1 MQESGKAIYEWLND
15 GGSIEESITADKGGE
30 AEEGEEAEV
39 EEKQNEEEAAEIKTK
54 SDLYKIYKGK
64 GPHKIFVDLIMNDQL
79 RDRAVIIEGVAR
91 PLEYGINY
99 DLEQQRKGHSHWVS
113 YAVNRCVGGL
123 DSWWNSTVQ
132 TMAMRHDPKFLIDR
146 LRLSGPCVPP
156 LSVEEP
162 FLQSEVAKM
171 NLVCDF
177 SDALSARHVWS
188 NMFFSWTLPHG
199 AAFMAS
205 PDADV
210 RKQHMQNH
218 FAPMIKALLAAHDAY
233 LGGNLRVSA
242 ALQSIGWDD
251 EALPIEIL
259 ALFVQSGFDP
269 DNQAIRSIMNIYL
282 RGNASDMDILEKCF
296 AHLSDIASR
305 HSKNKKLAF
314 HALWLYAT
322 TSPYVVTSAL
332 KQSIP
337 TCAQWFQYACLFA
350 KSTFSSMFVNGQNLN
365 HFKLPEVLPQT
376 SGRIQA
382 SKFRCSGPLGHHTS
396 CASMA
401 YILHDQPTEW
411 TNHNRVW
418 ASCLLA
424 RGGIFEDNANPLL
437 ARKPIYL
444 SFGFTKFAALA
455 CTLQQLTDGSDE
467 YLQVSPAS
475 QTTPKFIMNF
485 DVSNTSRWQRVN
497 VQPLPPSCVPE
508 QFASDVGSIYKVTS
522 REWALTAGIREG
534 LYLTISQLKQIC
546 GSIGAGLP
554 KTGSDNKNSVVK
566 IDIAYHLVKFLFT
579 SASSPEI
586 EDMVRGIMKYRK
598 NAVVDLDVL
607 ASVASL
613 DPENAES
620 FKPMVE
626 EAIRE
631 FASMTF
637 AKGKRTGQKTIEE
650 LTKQKLDAEAKM
662 KQMENDKASEAS
674 AENVKQWGLTPPGLK
689 LLLPGGGEIANV
701 FYAQFHG
708 IHEYYRVA
716 YPDAGHWPT
725 QHKVPLSNLVS
736 CVRLWNL
743 LNYK

>member
-1 MQESGKAIYEWLND
+1 MQESGKAIYEWLQD

-30 AEEGEEAEV
+30 AEEGEEAVV
-39 EEKQNEEEAAEIKTK
+39 EEEQNDEEAAEIKTK
-54 SDLYKIYKGK
+54 ADLYKIYKGK
-64 GPHKIFVDLIMNDQL
+64 GPHLIFADLIQDQEL

-91 PLEYGINY
+91 PLECGINH
-99 DLEQQRKGHSHWVS
+99 DLEQQRKGHVHWVS

-146 LRLSGPCVPP
+146 LRLTGPCVPP
-156 LSVEEP
+156 LSVEAP
-162 FLQSEVAKM
+162 FLQGEVAKT

-177 SDALSARHVWS
+177 SDALSARHAWS
-188 NMFFSWTLPHG
+188 NMLFSWTLPHG

-259 ALFVQSGFDP
+259 ALLVQSGFDP

-337 TCAQWFQYACLFA
+337 TCAQWLQCACLFA
-350 KSTFSSMFVNGQNLN
+350 KSTFSSMFVNGQNLD

-376 SGRIQA
+376 SGRIQK
-382 SKFRCSGPLGHHTS
+382 SKFRCSGPHGHHVS
-396 CASMA
+396 CAAMA
-401 YILHDQPTEW
+401 YILHDQPSEW
-411 TNHNRVW
+411 INHHMAW

-437 ARKPIYL
+437 ARRPIYL
-444 SFGFTKFAALA
+444 SFGFKKFAALA

-467 YLQVSPAS
+467 YLQVSPSSQS
-475 QTTPKFIMNF
+475 QTAPEFIMNF
-485 DVSNTSRWQRVN
+485 DVSKKSRWQRVN
-497 VQPLPPSCVPE
+497 VQRLPPSCVPE
-508 QFASDVGSIYKVTS
+508 KFASDVGSIYKVTS

-534 LYLTISQLKQIC
+534 LYLTVSQLKQIC

-554 KTGSDNKNSVVK
+554 TTGSGKNNNVVK
-566 IDIAYHLVKFLFT
+566 IDVAYHVVKFLFT
-579 SASSPEI
+579 SANAPEI
-586 EDMVRGIMKYRK
+586 EEMVRGIMKYRK

-607 ASVASL
+607 ANVASL

-626 EAIRE
+626 DAIRE
-631 FASMTF
+631 FASVAF
-637 AKGKRTGQKTIEE
+637 ASGKRKGQKKIEE
-650 LTKQKLDAEAKM
+650 LEKQKLDAEEK
-662 KQMENDKASEAS
+662 
-674 AENVKQWGLTPPGLK
+674 
-689 LLLPGGGEIANV
+689 
-701 FYAQFHG
+701 
-708 IHEYYRVA
+708 
-716 YPDAGHWPT
+716 
-725 QHKVPLSNLVS
+725 
-736 CVRLWNL
+736 
-743 LNYK
+743 